1 MIQINNSVT
10 LFECYFMPEEKIQL
24 AKYEDALEALVKE
37 RTEEL
42 EESREMYKIL
52 AKASPVGL
60 FRTDKNGHCVYVNA
74 KWREIS
80 GMTNEEALGKGWIT
94 AIHEDDREM
103 VFDEWNCCVES
114 HQEFSMEYR
123 FQTSDGIVTWV
134 LGQASLING
143 GGKGH
148 VGTITD
154 ITYKKEAL
162 PQLLELRDSPKCRSV

>member
-1 MIQINNSVT
+1 MLPY
-10 LFECYFMPEEKIQL
+10 LFGFYSMSEKKAKI
-24 AKYEDALEALVKE
+24 AKYEDALEALVKD

-60 FRTDKNGHCVYVNA
+60 FRTNKHGQCVYVNA

-80 GMTNEEALGKGWIT
+80 GMTNDEALGEGWIN
-94 AIHEDDREM
+94 AIHEDDREL
-103 VFDEWNCCVES
+103 FFGEWNYCIEN
-114 HQEFSMEYR
+114 HEEFSMEYR
-123 FQTSDGIVTWV
+123 FKTPDGVITWV

-162 PQLLELRDSPKCRSV
+162 PQLIELRNSAKCRSI

>member
-1 MIQINNSVT
+1 MA
-10 LFECYFMPEEKIQL
+10 EKEPTL
-24 AKYEDALEALVKE
+24 AKYQDALEALVKE

-60 FRTDKNGHCVYVNA
+60 FRADANGHCVYVND

-80 GMTNEEALGKGWIT
+80 GMTNEEALGEKWIE
-94 AIHEDDREM
+94 AIHMQDREM
-103 VFDEWNCCVES
+103 VLNEWDRCVTEGDE
-114 HQEFSMEYR
+114 FLLEYR
-123 FQTSDGIVTWV
+123 FQTPEGIVTWV

-143 GGKGH
+143 GGKGY

-154 ITYKKEAL
+154 ITYKKETL
-162 PQLLELRDSPKCRSV
+162 PQLIELRNSAKCRSV

>member
-1 MIQINNSVT
+1 MT
-10 LFECYFMPEEKIQL
+10 EKKVQL
-24 AKYEDALEALVKE
+24 AKYEEALEALVTE

-42 EESREMYKIL
+42 EESREMYRTL

-60 FRTDKNGHCVYVNA
+60 FRTDKDGHCVYVNA

-80 GMTNEEALGKGWIT
+80 GMENEEALGDGWID

-103 VFDEWNCCVES
+103 VFGEWNCCVQSGE
-114 HQEFSMEYR
+114 EFSMEYR
-123 FQTSDGIVTWV
+123 FQTSDGVTTWV

-162 PQLLELRDSPKCRSV
+162 PLLFDIKSSTKCRSG

>member
-1 MIQINNSVT
+1 
-10 LFECYFMPEEKIQL
+10 MPENKEPL
-24 AKYEDALEALVKE
+24 AKYEDVLEALVQK

-60 FRTDKNGHCVYVNA
+60 FRTDKDGNCVYVNA
-74 KWREIS
+74 KWREIA
-80 GMTNEEALGKGWIT
+80 GMSTEEALEDGWIN
-94 AIHEDDREM
+94 AIHIDDREM
-103 VFDEWNCCVES
+103 VLNEWNNCV
-114 HQEFSMEYR
+114 QEGRDFSMEYR
-123 FQTSDGIVTWV
+123 FETSDCVVTWV

-154 ITYKKEAL
+154 ITYKKETL
-162 PQLLELRDSPKCRSV
+162 PQLFELRASAKCRSI